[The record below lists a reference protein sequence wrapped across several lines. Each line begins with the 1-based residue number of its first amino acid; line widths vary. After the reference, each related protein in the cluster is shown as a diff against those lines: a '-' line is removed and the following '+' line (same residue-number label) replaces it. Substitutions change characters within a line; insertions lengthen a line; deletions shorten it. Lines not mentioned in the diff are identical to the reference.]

1 MVCQKHSLKSTLLL
15 LLAYFFQLINA
26 PTAWSNTA
34 DPVSIKTQVDI
45 TQPTLGDI
53 LTYSIKV
60 NHDSDIVIHTPE
72 YVIPEGFEKV
82 GYGKKNPI
90 KVNNQTAQEFWLK
103 LRVDKTGLL
112 TIPAMPLGFDAPD
125 QNNQIVKGKIMTT
138 EVNVDVQSLL
148 QLEGNVSDIKDIKPI
163 VYIKAPW
170 IHYIWKA
177 LGVLCFLAL
186 AYFIWKNW
194 QKKSDLKQ
202 EPLTLLTAEQ
212 KALKELRE
220 LESRQFMKLGRI
232 RDHFFELS
240 EIFRRYMENRYR
252 FPAQEWTTEEIISHF
267 KGFSGLNE
275 KQKLQARNIL
285 TESDKVKF
293 AKAEVETNYDPIEPV
308 IHFIKEATPP
318 IQQKPNE
325 L

>member
-1 MVCQKHSLKSTLLL
+1 MVCQKNSSKYALLF
-15 LLAYFFQLINA
+15 LLAYLFQLINT
-26 PTAWSNTA
+26 TAAWTNAA

-53 LTYSIKV
+53 LTYSIRV

-82 GYGKKNPI
+82 GIGKKIPR

-112 TIPAMPLGFDAPD
+112 TIPAIPLGFEAPD
-125 QNNQIVKGKIMTT
+125 QNNKVVKGKIMTA

-148 QLEGNVSDIKDIKPI
+148 QLEGKTSDIKDIKPI
-163 VYIKAPW
+163 IYIKAPW
-170 IHYIWKA
+170 VHYIWKA
-177 LGVLCFLAL
+177 LGLLCLLAL

-194 QKKSDLKQ
+194 QKKADEKL

-212 KALKELRE
+212 KALKELQELKSRE
-220 LESRQFMKLGRI
+220 LMKLGLVRE
-232 RDHFFELS
+232 HFFELS

-267 KGFSGLNE
+267 KGLSDLNE
-275 KQKLQARNIL
+275 KQKLQARTIL

-293 AKAEVETNYDPIEPV
+293 AKAEVEMNYDPIEPV

-318 IQQKPNE
+318 IQQEPN
-325 L
+325 

>member
-1 MVCQKHSLKSTLLL
+1 MVCQKNSSKYALLF
-15 LLAYFFQLINA
+15 LLAYLFQLINT
-26 PTAWSNTA
+26 TAAWTNAA
-34 DPVSIKTQVDI
+34 DPVSVKTQVDI

-53 LTYSIKV
+53 LTYSIRV

-82 GYGKKNPI
+82 GNGKKMPR

-112 TIPAMPLGFDAPD
+112 TIPAIPLGFDAPD
-125 QNNQIVKGKIMTT
+125 QNNKIVKGKIMTA

-148 QLEGNVSDIKDIKPI
+148 QLEGKTSDIKDIKPI
-163 VYIKAPW
+163 FYIKAPW
-170 IHYIWKA
+170 VHYIWKA
-177 LGVLCFLAL
+177 LGVLCLLAL

-194 QKKSDLKQ
+194 QKKADEKL

-212 KALKELRE
+212 KALKELQELKSRE
-220 LESRQFMKLGRI
+220 LMKLGLI
-232 RDHFFELS
+232 REHFFELS

-267 KGFSGLNE
+267 KGLSDLNE
-275 KQKLQARNIL
+275 KQKLQARTIL

-293 AKAEVETNYDPIEPV
+293 AKAEVEMNYDPIEPV

-318 IQQKPNE
+318 IQQEPN
-325 L
+325 

>member
-1 MVCQKHSLKSTLLL
+1 MVCQKNSSKYALLF
-15 LLAYFFQLINA
+15 LLAYLFQLINT
-26 PTAWSNTA
+26 TAAWTNAA

-53 LTYSIKV
+53 LIYSIRV

-82 GYGKKNPI
+82 GNGKKIPR

-112 TIPAMPLGFDAPD
+112 TIPAIPLGFDAPD
-125 QNNQIVKGKIMTT
+125 QNNKIVKGKIMTA

-148 QLEGNVSDIKDIKPI
+148 QLEGKTSDIKDIKPI
-163 VYIKAPW
+163 FYIKAPW
-170 IHYIWKA
+170 VHYIWKA
-177 LGVLCFLAL
+177 LGVLCLLAL

-194 QKKSDLKQ
+194 QKKADEKL

-212 KALKELRE
+212 KALKELQELKSRE
-220 LESRQFMKLGRI
+220 LMKLGLI
-232 RDHFFELS
+232 REHFFELS

-267 KGFSGLNE
+267 KGLSDLNE
-275 KQKLQARNIL
+275 KQKLQARTIL

-318 IQQKPNE
+318 IQQEPN
-325 L
+325 

>member
-1 MVCQKHSLKSTLLL
+1 MVCQKNSSKYALLF
-15 LLAYFFQLINA
+15 LLAYLFQLINTPA
-26 PTAWSNTA
+26 TWSNPT

-53 LTYSIKV
+53 LIYSIRV

-82 GYGKKNPI
+82 GNGKKIPR

-112 TIPAMPLGFDAPD
+112 TIPAIPLGFDAPD
-125 QNNQIVKGKIMTT
+125 QNNKIVKGKIMTA

-148 QLEGNVSDIKDIKPI
+148 QLEGKTSDIKDIKPI
-163 VYIKAPW
+163 FYIKAPW
-170 IHYIWKA
+170 AHYIWKVLGA
-177 LGVLCFLAL
+177 LFLLAL

-194 QKKSDLKQ
+194 QKKADEKL

-212 KALKELRE
+212 KALKELQELKSRE
-220 LESRQFMKLGRI
+220 LMKLGRI
-232 RDHFFELS
+232 REHFFELS

-267 KGFSGLNE
+267 KGLSDLNE
-275 KQKLQARNIL
+275 KQKLQARTIL

-293 AKAEVETNYDPIEPV
+293 AKAEVEMNYDPIEPV
-308 IHFIKEATPP
+308 IHFIKETTPP
-318 IQQKPNE
+318 IQQEPN
-325 L
+325 

>member
-1 MVCQKHSLKSTLLL
+1 MVCQKNSSKYALLF
-15 LLAYFFQLINA
+15 LLAYLFQLINT
-26 PTAWSNTA
+26 TAAWTNAA

-53 LTYSIKV
+53 LIYSIRV

-72 YVIPEGFEKV
+72 YVIPEGFEKL
-82 GYGKKNPI
+82 GNGKKIPR

-112 TIPAMPLGFDAPD
+112 TIPAIPLGFDAPD
-125 QNNQIVKGKIMTT
+125 QNNKIVKGKIMTA

-148 QLEGNVSDIKDIKPI
+148 QLEGKTSDIKDIKPI
-163 VYIKAPW
+163 FYIKAPW
-170 IHYIWKA
+170 VHYIWKA
-177 LGVLCFLAL
+177 LGVLCLLAL

-194 QKKSDLKQ
+194 QKKADEKL
-202 EPLTLLTAEQ
+202 EPLILLTAEQ
-212 KALKELRE
+212 KALKELQELKSRE
-220 LESRQFMKLGRI
+220 LMKLGLI
-232 RDHFFELS
+232 REHFFELS

-267 KGFSGLNE
+267 KGLSDLNE
-275 KQKLQARNIL
+275 KQKLQARTIL

-293 AKAEVETNYDPIEPV
+293 AKAEVEMNYDPIEPV

-318 IQQKPNE
+318 IQQEPN
-325 L
+325 

>member
-1 MVCQKHSLKSTLLL
+1 MVCQKNSSKYALLF
-15 LLAYFFQLINA
+15 LLAYLFQLIN
-26 PTAWSNTA
+26 TTVAWTNAA

-53 LTYSIKV
+53 LIYSIRV

-82 GYGKKNPI
+82 GNGKKIPR

-112 TIPAMPLGFDAPD
+112 TIPAIPLGFDAPD
-125 QNNQIVKGKIMTT
+125 QNNKIVKGKIMTA

-148 QLEGNVSDIKDIKPI
+148 QLEGKTSDIKDIKPI
-163 VYIKAPW
+163 FYIKAPW
-170 IHYIWKA
+170 VHYIWKA
-177 LGVLCFLAL
+177 LGVLCLLAL

-194 QKKSDLKQ
+194 QKKADEKL

-212 KALKELRE
+212 KALKELQELKSRE
-220 LESRQFMKLGRI
+220 LMKLGLI
-232 RDHFFELS
+232 REHFFELS

-267 KGFSGLNE
+267 KGLSDLNE
-275 KQKLQARNIL
+275 KQKLQARTIL

-293 AKAEVETNYDPIEPV
+293 AKAEVEMNYDPIEPV

-318 IQQKPNE
+318 IQQEPN
-325 L
+325 

>member
-1 MVCQKHSLKSTLLL
+1 MVCQKNSSKYALLF
-15 LLAYFFQLINA
+15 LLAYLFQLINT
-26 PTAWSNTA
+26 TAAWTNAA

-53 LTYSIKV
+53 LIYSIRV

-82 GYGKKNPI
+82 GTGKKIPR

-112 TIPAMPLGFDAPD
+112 TIPAIPLGFDAPD
-125 QNNQIVKGKIMTT
+125 QNNKIVKGKIMTA

-148 QLEGNVSDIKDIKPI
+148 QLEGKTSDIKDIKPI
-163 VYIKAPW
+163 FYIKAPW
-170 IHYIWKA
+170 VHYIWKA
-177 LGVLCFLAL
+177 LGVLCLLAL

-194 QKKSDLKQ
+194 QKKADEKL

-212 KALKELRE
+212 KALKELQKLKSRE
-220 LESRQFMKLGRI
+220 LMKLGLI
-232 RDHFFELS
+232 REHFFELS

-267 KGFSGLNE
+267 KGLSDLNE
-275 KQKLQARNIL
+275 KQKLQARTIL

-293 AKAEVETNYDPIEPV
+293 AKAEVEMNYDPIEPV

-318 IQQKPNE
+318 IQQEPN
-325 L
+325 

>member
-1 MVCQKHSLKSTLLL
+1 MVCQKNSSKYALLF
-15 LLAYFFQLINA
+15 LLAYLFQLINT
-26 PTAWSNTA
+26 TAAWTNAA

-53 LTYSIKV
+53 LIYSIRV

-72 YVIPEGFEKV
+72 YVISEGFEKV
-82 GYGKKNPI
+82 GNGKKIPR
-90 KVNNQTAQEFWLK
+90 KVNNQTVQEFWLK

-112 TIPAMPLGFDAPD
+112 TIPAIPLGFDAPD
-125 QNNQIVKGKIMTT
+125 QNNKIVKGKIMTA

-148 QLEGNVSDIKDIKPI
+148 QLEGKTSDIKDIKPI
-163 VYIKAPW
+163 FYIKAPW
-170 IHYIWKA
+170 VHYIWKA
-177 LGVLCFLAL
+177 LGVLCLLAL

-194 QKKSDLKQ
+194 QKKADEKL

-212 KALKELRE
+212 KALKELQELKSRE
-220 LESRQFMKLGRI
+220 LMKLGLI
-232 RDHFFELS
+232 REHFFELS

-267 KGFSGLNE
+267 KGLSDLNE
-275 KQKLQARNIL
+275 KQKLQARTIL

-293 AKAEVETNYDPIEPV
+293 AKAEVEMNYDPIEPV

-318 IQQKPNE
+318 IQQEPN
-325 L
+325 

>member
-1 MVCQKHSLKSTLLL
+1 MVCQKNSSKYALLF
-15 LLAYFFQLINA
+15 LLAYLFQLINT
-26 PTAWSNTA
+26 TAAWTNAA

-53 LTYSIKV
+53 LIYSIRV

-82 GYGKKNPI
+82 GNGKKIPR

-112 TIPAMPLGFDAPD
+112 TIPAIPLGFDAPD
-125 QNNQIVKGKIMTT
+125 QNNKIVKGKIMTA

-148 QLEGNVSDIKDIKPI
+148 QLEGKTSDIKDIKPI
-163 VYIKAPW
+163 FYIKAPW
-170 IHYIWKA
+170 VHYIWKA
-177 LGVLCFLAL
+177 LGVLCLLAL

-194 QKKSDLKQ
+194 QKKADEKL
-202 EPLTLLTAEQ
+202 EPLTLLTTEQ
-212 KALKELRE
+212 KALKELQELKSRE
-220 LESRQFMKLGRI
+220 LMKLGLI
-232 RDHFFELS
+232 REHFFELS

-267 KGFSGLNE
+267 KGLSDLNE
-275 KQKLQARNIL
+275 KQKLQARTIL

-293 AKAEVETNYDPIEPV
+293 AKAEVEMNYDPIEPV

-318 IQQKPNE
+318 IQQEPN
-325 L
+325 

>member
-1 MVCQKHSLKSTLLL
+1 MVCQKNSSKYALLF
-15 LLAYFFQLINA
+15 LLAYLFQLINT
-26 PTAWSNTA
+26 TAAWTNAA

-53 LTYSIKV
+53 LIYSIRV
-60 NHDSDIVIHTPE
+60 NHDSDIVIYTPE

-82 GYGKKNPI
+82 ENGKKIPR

-112 TIPAMPLGFDAPD
+112 TIPAIPLGFDAPD
-125 QNNQIVKGKIMTT
+125 QNNKIVKGKIMTA

-148 QLEGNVSDIKDIKPI
+148 QLEGKTSDIKDIKPI
-163 VYIKAPW
+163 FYIKAPW
-170 IHYIWKA
+170 VHYIWKA
-177 LGVLCFLAL
+177 LGVLCLLAL

-194 QKKSDLKQ
+194 QKKADEKL

-212 KALKELRE
+212 KALKELQKLKSRE
-220 LESRQFMKLGRI
+220 LMKLGLI
-232 RDHFFELS
+232 REHFFELS

-267 KGFSGLNE
+267 KGLSDLNE
-275 KQKLQARNIL
+275 KQKLQARTIL

-293 AKAEVETNYDPIEPV
+293 AKAEVEMNYDPIEPV

-318 IQQKPNE
+318 IQQEPN
-325 L
+325 

>member
-1 MVCQKHSLKSTLLL
+1 MVCQKNSSKYALLF
-15 LLAYFFQLINA
+15 LLAYLFQLIN
-26 PTAWSNTA
+26 TTVAWTNAA
-34 DPVSIKTQVDI
+34 DPVSIKTQVAI

-53 LTYSIKV
+53 LIYSIRV

-82 GYGKKNPI
+82 GNGKKIPR

-112 TIPAMPLGFDAPD
+112 TIPAIPLGFDAPD
-125 QNNQIVKGKIMTT
+125 QNNKIVKGKIMTA

-148 QLEGNVSDIKDIKPI
+148 QLEGKTSDIKDIKPI
-163 VYIKAPW
+163 FYIKAPW
-170 IHYIWKA
+170 VHYIWKA
-177 LGVLCFLAL
+177 LGVLCLLAL

-194 QKKSDLKQ
+194 QKKADEKL
-202 EPLTLLTAEQ
+202 EPLILLTAEQ
-212 KALKELRE
+212 KALKELQELKSRE
-220 LESRQFMKLGRI
+220 LMKLGLVRE
-232 RDHFFELS
+232 HFFELS

-267 KGFSGLNE
+267 KGLSDLNE
-275 KQKLQARNIL
+275 KQKLQARTIL

-293 AKAEVETNYDPIEPV
+293 AKAEVEMNYDPIEPV

-318 IQQKPNE
+318 IQQEPN
-325 L
+325 